1 MRRYVLVVV
10 LIAGLIGA
18 AVASSDV
25 LFARVISGL
34 TLGMC
39 IGICMCDWG

>member
-1 MRRYVLVVV
+1 MRGCMLVMV

-34 TLGMC
+34 ALGMC
-39 IGICMCDWG
+39 IGICL